1 MGEIAVKTTMSIS
14 ETSRGT
20 THPAPATG
28 SRGDLRR
35 EAILKAATELFLEK
49 GYGGTSIGAVNR
61 RAGGSRTS
69 IYQYFGSKE
78 ALFGAIVAQKCGEI
92 LMVLAEPDVAQRPP
106 REALT
111 RFGYR
116 FLEIVLGTE
125 GIALTRAV
133 IADSARFP
141 ELAVVFHEAG
151 PVAGKAR
158 LARYLAD
165 QSARGALRIADPARS
180 ARQLA
185 DMMIGTLQMRALL
198 GVTPPDEAE
207 RMRVVDEAVETFL
220 KATAA

>member
-1 MGEIAVKTTMSIS
+1 MLRS
-14 ETSRGT
+14 ETSREAA
-20 THPAPATG
+20 HSAPAAG

-35 EAILKAATELFLEK
+35 EAILRAATALFLEK

-92 LMVLAEPDVAQRPP
+92 FTVLAEPDIAARPP

-116 FLEIVLGTE
+116 FLEIVLAPE

-133 IADSARFP
+133 IADSGRFP
-141 ELAVVFHEAG
+141 ELARVFHEAG

-158 LARYLAD
+158 LADYLAE
-165 QSARGALRIADPARS
+165 QAARGTLVIADPATAS
-180 ARQLA
+180 RQLA

-198 GVTPPDEAE
+198 GVAPPSEAE
-207 RMRVVDEAVETFL
+207 CRRVVDEAVETFL
-220 KATAA
+220 RATAPKPPGSGD